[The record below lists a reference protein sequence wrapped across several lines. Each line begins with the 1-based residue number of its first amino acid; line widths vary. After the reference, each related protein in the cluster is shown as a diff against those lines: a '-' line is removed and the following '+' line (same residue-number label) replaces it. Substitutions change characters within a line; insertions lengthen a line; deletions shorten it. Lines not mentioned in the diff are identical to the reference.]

1 MLGEIDES
9 MRGRYYP
16 FILEDIVDFYDRIKA
31 ISVSVVKSN
40 KLYTESNSLSLL
52 LSEMNQNSETIF
64 QEEKDGLDGCS
75 RRNN

>member
-16 FILEDIVDFYDRIKA
+16 FILEDIVDFYDRIKV

-40 KLYTESNSLSLL
+40 KL
-52 LSEMNQNSETIF
+52 
-64 QEEKDGLDGCS
+64 
-75 RRNN
+75 

>member
-40 KLYTESNSLSLL
+40 KL
-52 LSEMNQNSETIF
+52 
-64 QEEKDGLDGCS
+64 
-75 RRNN
+75 